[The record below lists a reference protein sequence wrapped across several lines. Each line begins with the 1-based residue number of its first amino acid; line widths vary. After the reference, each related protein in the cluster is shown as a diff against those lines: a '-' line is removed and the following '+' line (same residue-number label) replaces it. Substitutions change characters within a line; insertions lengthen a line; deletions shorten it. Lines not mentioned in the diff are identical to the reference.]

1 MPDLAGPNAV
11 PRDGEFSD
19 TLKLLA
25 FVALSVMMMAVD
37 KQTHWL
43 DKVREQLST
52 VVQPVWAVAGL
63 PSAAARK
70 ISTDAGSFSSLTAE
84 NQRLRREL
92 MLNRARLDRAEAILA
107 STTETANLQRA
118 VAVRPG
124 MSVIIASVLDVDL
137 DPSRQRLVIRA
148 GAGDGVRVGQ
158 TVMDEGGLLG
168 QVISV
173 QPNIST
179 VLLVTDPE
187 HAVPVMLK
195 RNGVRMIASGMGR
208 NDLLDVINVPLS
220 TDIKPGDV
228 VVTSGLGGRFAP
240 GLPVGVVT
248 RVRADDSRA
257 FLLGDIRPAARL
269 DRGSQV
275 MIVTSTYRATAPVA
289 VTAASGSGAAA
300 TATAPTATTTPAAA
314 TPTDAST
321 TQPTLLRDPSVP
333 PAPKPQ
339 LKSPETERPAVPSP

>member
-1 MPDLAGPNAV
+1 
-11 PRDGEFSD
+11 
-19 TLKLLA
+19 
-25 FVALSVMMMAVD
+25 
-37 KQTHWL
+37 
-43 DKVREQLST
+43 
-52 VVQPVWAVAGL
+52 
-63 PSAAARK
+63 
-70 ISTDAGSFSSLTAE
+70 
-84 NQRLRREL
+84 
-92 MLNRARLDRAEAILA
+92 
-107 STTETANLQRA
+107 
-118 VAVRPG
+118 
-124 MSVIIASVLDVDL
+124 
-137 DPSRQRLVIRA
+137 
-148 GAGDGVRVGQ
+148 
-158 TVMDEGGLLG
+158 
-168 QVISV
+168 V

-300 TATAPTATTTPAAA
+300 TATAPAATTTPAAA

-339 LKSPETERPAVPSP
+339 LKAPETEKPAVPSP